1 MGNYSIKDLE
11 ELSGIK
17 AHTIRIW
24 EKRYNLIEPE
34 RTATNIRYY
43 NDEDLKKLLNVS
55 MLNRH
60 GWKISRLADMTRAE
74 LAEAAIRL
82 TKESSDLETQIEQLI
97 VSMLDM
103 DELKFEKILNNS
115 ILKNG
120 FEETVIKI
128 IYPFFDRIGLL
139 WLIGTINAAQEH
151 FISNLMRQKII
162 TAIDGQLP
170 VARENARTFMLF
182 LHESELHE
190 LGLLFYNYML
200 RKHGHK
206 VIYLGQAVPLSDL
219 VQVAH
224 IRNIDILLTSFT
236 TGMSEKDV
244 DRYLEKLSLNF
255 PDKTILFTGYQ
266 TNREFKT
273 LPPNFIHLKSA
284 ENFQKM
290 LSENIF

>member
-24 EKRYNLIEPE
+24 EKRFKLIEPG
-34 RTATNIRYY
+34 RTSTNIRYY

-74 LAEAAIRL
+74 LAEAAVRL
-82 TKESSDLETQIEQLI
+82 TKESSDVETRIEQMI
-97 VSMLDM
+97 VSMLDL

-120 FEETVIKI
+120 FEETVVKI

-139 WLIGTINAAQEH
+139 WLIGTICASQEH
-151 FISNLMRQKII
+151 FISNLMRQKLI

-190 LGLLFYNYML
+190 LGLLFYNYLL

-206 VIYLGQAVPLSDL
+206 VIYLGQAVPLKDL

-224 IRNIDILLTSFT
+224 IRNVDLLLTSFT
-236 TGMSEKDV
+236 TGMSEKDM
-244 DRYLEKLSLNF
+244 DRYLEKLSLKF

-273 LPPNFIHLKSA
+273 LPPNLIHLKSA
-284 ENFQKM
+284 EHFQKM

>member
-1 MGNYSIKDLE
+1 MGNYSIRDLE

-24 EKRYNLIEPE
+24 EKRYKLIEPE
-34 RTATNIRYY
+34 RTSTNIRYY
-43 NDEDLKKLLNVS
+43 CDEDLKKLLNVS

-60 GWKISRLADMTRAE
+60 GWKISH
-74 LAEAAIRL
+74 LAEFSNEQLAEKVIQL
-82 TKESSDLETQIEQLI
+82 TKESSDVETQIENLI
-97 VSMLDM
+97 VSMLDL
-103 DELKFEKILNNS
+103 DEIKFEKILNNS

-120 FEETVIKI
+120 FEETLVKV

-139 WLIGTINAAQEH
+139 WQIGTINAAQEH
-151 FISNLMRQKII
+151 FISNLMRQKLI

-170 VARENARTFMLF
+170 AAREDAKTFMLF

-190 LGLLFYNYML
+190 LGLLFYNYLL
-200 RKHGHK
+200 RKSGHK
-206 VIYLGQAVPLSDL
+206 VIYLGQAVPFNDL
-219 VQVAH
+219 VQIAQ
-224 IRNIDILLTSFT
+224 IRNIDVLLTIFT
-236 TGMSEKDV
+236 TGISEKDV
-244 DRYLEKLSLNF
+244 DRYLEKLIKHF

-273 LPPNFIHLKSA
+273 LPSNFIHLKSA
-284 ENFQKM
+284 EHFQKM